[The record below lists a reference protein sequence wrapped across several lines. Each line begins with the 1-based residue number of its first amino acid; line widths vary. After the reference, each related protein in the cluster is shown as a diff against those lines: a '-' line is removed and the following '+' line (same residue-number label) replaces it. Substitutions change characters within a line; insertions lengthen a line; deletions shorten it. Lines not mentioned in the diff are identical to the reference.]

1 MMYINELCVSPARIC
16 PFLDF
21 WGSWGNF
28 NVNYLFDLFVPP
40 FGSPTIIGGL
50 LAILCSWGLLGLM
63 QYANAPVFY
72 ISILGSRVIR
82 RVGPTYLT

>member
-1 MMYINELCVSPARIC
+1 MDICVCEKFLSTCIPYFMMYINELCVSPARIC
-16 PFLDF
+16 PSLDF

-50 LAILCSWGLLGLM
+50 LAIVCSWELLGLM
-63 QYANAPVFY
+63 
-72 ISILGSRVIR
+72 
-82 RVGPTYLT
+82 